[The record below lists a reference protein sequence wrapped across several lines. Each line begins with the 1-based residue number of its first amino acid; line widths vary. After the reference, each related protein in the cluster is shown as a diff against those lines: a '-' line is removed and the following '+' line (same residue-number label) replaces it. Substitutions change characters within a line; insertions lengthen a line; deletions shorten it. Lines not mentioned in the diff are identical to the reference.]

1 MCLSEDQIW
10 LSSENIQQ
18 LLKIGIE
25 SVVHFAGL
33 WPEFSLLKSYIRS
46 LLKIYFVDLLS
57 ACP

>member
-1 MCLSEDQIW
+1 MCLSEDQVW

-25 SVVHFAGL
+25 SVVHFARL